1 MSHAKHE
8 RQSFLIDLIRR
19 QPVSTQ
25 QEIVQHMM
33 ESGFTVTQSSVSRDI
48 RELGLIKT
56 GGRYV
61 LVERTTDSVGTVSSH
76 VGPGLVTAI
85 ETAGST
91 LIVVRST
98 EGSASAVAL
107 ALDRLG
113 LPDIVGTIAGD
124 DTVFVA
130 VRSRSAQGRVV
141 ARLHGWL
148 RPPPV
153 RHAATTSAA
162 PVGAL

>member
-8 RQSFLIDLIRR
+8 RQSYLVDLIRR
-19 QPVSTQ
+19 QPIGTQ
-25 QEIVQHMM
+25 HEIVQHLL
-33 ESGFTVTQSSVSRDI
+33 EAGFTVNQSSVSRDI

-56 GGRYV
+56 GGRYATPDAPAEV
-61 LVERTTDSVGTVSSH
+61 SGPAGVQLRT
-76 VGPGLVTAI
+76 GLVTGI

-91 LIVVRST
+91 LIVVRTT
-98 EGSASAVAL
+98 EGSASAVGL

-113 LPDIVGTIAGD
+113 LPEIVGTIAGD

-148 RPPPV
+148 GARP
-153 RHAATTSAA
+153 AAQPAGT
-162 PVGAL
+162 L